1 MKRTLAIGGA
11 VIVALGVAAAL
22 RAKQDGPAGITNYTR
37 VESTVACGGAT
48 PVEAFPALKQE
59 GFKAVINLRQATEK
73 GADIERSKDA
83 AEAAGLRYIHIPMN
97 GADPQ
102 AATIDRFLEAVQDP
116 ANSPV
121 YIHCASANRVGAVW
135 LAKRVVVDGWSVDKA
150 TEEAERIGL
159 SSPKLKAFVLDYLK
173 ERGKA

>member
-1 MKRTLAIGGA
+1 MKRTLAIACA
-11 VIVALGVAAAL
+11 VVVALGVAAAL
-22 RAKQDGPAGITNYTR
+22 RAKQDAPAGITNYTR

-48 PVEAFPALKQE
+48 SVEAFPALKQE

-73 GADIERSKDA
+73 GADIERSKEA

-97 GADPQ
+97 SADPQ
-102 AATIDRFLEAVQDP
+102 PAVVDRFLEAVQDP

-135 LAKRVVVDGWSVDKA
+135 LVKRVVVDGWSVDKA

-159 SSPKLKAFVLDYLK
+159 TNPKLKAFALDYLK
-173 ERGKA
+173 TRGKA